1 MLQVRPSPPRNHV
14 LRDVRLQVKKLED
27 PLPRASAPHSRWL
40 RLATH
45 GFHRLI
51 DVLIQTREGPTEP
64 QESFRTPLLLQELGS
79 RTYPKLGNKYNTESL
94 IYIIQVAQVFSL
106 VMLTWRTSSC
116 SEATLPIS
124 WKARYRLQ
132 SMEKVMM
139 VPTLNSCPYRGLLA
153 LKLGV
158 CFVACQAYWHQS
170 LKGKHGLRS
179 HQLKAPTNI
188 KPCRLSQPL
197 PKTLRAKLPP

>member
-51 DVLIQTREGPTEP
+51 DVLIQTREGPTES

-94 IYIIQVAQVFSL
+94 IYIYN
-106 VMLTWRTSSC
+106 TSSP
-116 SEATLPIS
+116 SVFLGDANLANLFMFRSDTSDLLEG
-124 WKARYRLQ
+124 Q
-132 SMEKVMM
+132 
-139 VPTLNSCPYRGLLA
+139 VPTPKHGEGDDGAHVELMSLSRPLGTEAGCVLCSLPSLLA
-153 LKLGV
+153 SI
-158 CFVACQAYWHQS
+158 AQ
-170 LKGKHGLRS
+170 R
-179 HQLKAPTNI
+179 KAWI
-188 KPCRLSQPL
+188 
-197 PKTLRAKLPP
+197 A